1 MKLPLRRIAEFIS
14 ASGEFDPHAVADGY
28 SIDSRTIQPGE
39 LFFAVKGERLDGHDY
54 VEQALERGAIA
65 AVIAQDRAAP
75 FAVKARL
82 LCVPDTLAALQQ
94 LGAAVRRVWGKK
106 LIAITGSAGKTT
118 TKEAIAHILSTRYRV
133 LKSEGNLNNHF
144 GLPLQLLRLEPEHDI
159 AVMELGMSSPGE
171 ITLLAEVARPDCGVI
186 TNVGAAHLGFFTS
199 VAEIAR
205 AKYELIER
213 LPSGATAVLNADDE
227 YVSQFGR
234 DFHGKVVTYALKHP
248 ADVRAEAVESRGG
261 GGSEFDVVI
270 GPVRHRAHLPLIG
283 THNIYNALAGVA
295 VGLEYGLEPGQAVH
309 ALADL
314 RPGDKRG
321 QVLEIAGATVLN
333 DCYNSNPKALDAM
346 VNTLVS
352 VQARRRIVVAGEML
366 ELGAGAADLHRQ
378 CGEHMAAAGIDLVV
392 GVRGEARSL
401 VEGAKDAGAQ
411 ALFFNSPAE
420 AGEWLTR
427 EVRAGDAVLL
437 KGSRGVKL
445 ETALEVWQQSLS
457 TVRS

>member
-1 MKLPLRRIAEFIS
+1 
-14 ASGEFDPHAVADGY
+14 
-28 SIDSRTIQPGE
+28 
-39 LFFAVKGERLDGHDY
+39 
-54 VEQALERGAIA
+54 
-65 AVIAQDRAAP
+65 
-75 FAVKARL
+75 
-82 LCVPDTLAALQQ
+82 
-94 LGAAVRRVWGKK
+94 
-106 LIAITGSAGKTT
+106 
-118 TKEAIAHILSTRYRV
+118 
-133 LKSEGNLNNHF
+133 
-144 GLPLQLLRLEPEHDI
+144 
-159 AVMELGMSSPGE
+159 
-171 ITLLAEVARPDCGVI
+171 
-186 TNVGAAHLGFFTS
+186 
-199 VAEIAR
+199 
-205 AKYELIER
+205 
-213 LPSGATAVLNADDE
+213 
-227 YVSQFGR
+227 
-234 DFHGKVVTYALKHP
+234 
-248 ADVRAEAVESRGG
+248 
-261 GGSEFDVVI
+261 
-270 GPVRHRAHLPLIG
+270 
-283 THNIYNALAGVA
+283 
-295 VGLEYGLEPGQAVH
+295 LEYGLEPGQAVH

-392 GVRGEARSL
+392 GVQGEARSL

-445 ETALEVWQQSLS
+445 ETALEVWQQRLS